1 VYYDYDAFVVGDDD
15 GYYDGDDDDDD
26 DGDALEGNLMKK
38 LEDCAMLEFA
48 RP

>member
-1 VYYDYDAFVVGDDD
+1 MFVLDGGDDD
-15 GYYDGDDDDDD
+15 AMND
-26 DGDALEGNLMKK
+26 NLMKK

>member
-1 VYYDYDAFVVGDDD
+1 MMIMDCEYGS
-15 GYYDGDDDDDD
+15 
-26 DGDALEGNLMKK
+26 DGDAMDGNLMKK

>member
-1 VYYDYDAFVVGDDD
+1 MIMDCDMCVLDGGVDDAMN
-15 GYYDGDDDDDD
+15 Y
-26 DGDALEGNLMKK
+26 NLMQK

>member
-1 VYYDYDAFVVGDDD
+1 MIMDCDMCVLDCGVDDAMND
-15 GYYDGDDDDDD
+15 
-26 DGDALEGNLMKK
+26 NLMQK

>member
-1 VYYDYDAFVVGDDD
+1 MSSALD
-15 GYYDGDDDDDD
+15 GSDGDTKDA
-26 DGDALEGNLMKK
+26 DGDAIDGNLMKK